1 MGEFEKMEWS
11 RVYALRSYLRS
22 SLWVVP
28 VFAYVVSIAAIR
40 LLSAIDER
48 IGWDWEWELKVA
60 TVQIILQGLIAST
73 ISFIVFAFSSL
84 LVAIQVAS
92 AQLTPRIIATTLLR
106 DNTLRLIVA
115 LFVLTLSFSLGTLAR
130 SQTEVQYLLLTFAVL
145 LGGTSTV
152 AFIYLIDYA
161 ARLLRPVTIV
171 WRLGEEGLRVIEQ
184 VYPVKIKGVHETS
197 PPHPQMGLPERTIYH
212 RGKSGI
218 ILAVDQATL
227 LAEAERTG
235 GVIEFNHQIGN
246 FLSVDEPLFLLF
258 GGAANVDERRLRAA
272 VALGRERTIEQDA
285 AFAFRVIADIALKAL
300 SKAINDPTTAV
311 LAIDQL
317 HRLLRAVGRRR
328 LHDDVLRDAAGAPRV
343 IFRTPD
349 WRDFVELSCR
359 EIRMCGIEN
368 LQVARRMRAMLE
380 NLAETLPESRR
391 ALLWKE
397 IGLLDQALDRLGLMT
412 DDLELA
418 RLPDLQGIGAP
429 LRLPRAKPAPDD
441 TTDG

>member
-1 MGEFEKMEWS
+1 LKLEWS
-11 RVYALRSYLRS
+11 RAYALRSYLRS

-28 VFAYVVSIAAIR
+28 VFAYMVSIVAIR
-40 LLSAIDER
+40 LVGALDEW
-48 IGWDWEWELKVA
+48 IGWDWKWQLQVGM
-60 TVQIILQGLIAST
+60 VQIILQGLVAST

-84 LVAIQVAS
+84 LVAIQVSS

-130 SQTEVQYLLLTFAVL
+130 SQTDVQYLLLTFAVL

-171 WRLGEEGLRVIEQ
+171 WRLGEEGLSVIEQ
-184 VYPVKIKGVHETS
+184 VYPVKIRGVHEPS
-197 PPHPQMGLPERTIYH
+197 APPPSLGPADRTIFH
-212 RGKSGI
+212 HGKSGI
-218 ILAVDQATL
+218 VLAVDKATL

-235 GVIEFNHQIGN
+235 GIIEFNHQVGN

-258 GGAANVDERRLRAA
+258 GGAIAADEGRLRAA

-285 AFAFRVIADIALKAL
+285 TFAFRVIVDIALKAL

-317 HRLLRAVGRRR
+317 HRLLRAVGRRK
-328 LHDDVLRDAAGAPRV
+328 LHDDVMRGAAGKPRV

-359 EIRMCGIEN
+359 EIRVCGIESF
-368 LQVARRMRAMLE
+368 QVVRRMRAMLE

-391 ALLWKE
+391 PHLEKELALLDE
-397 IGLLDQALDRLGLMT
+397 ALDRAGLLT
-412 DDLELA
+412 ADAELA
-418 RLPDLQGIGAP
+418 RMPDLQGLGAP
-429 LRLPRAKPAPDD
+429 LRQPRPSRSPDT

>member
-1 MGEFEKMEWS
+1 MEWS

-28 VFAYVVSIAAIR
+28 VLAYMVSIVAIR
-40 LLSAIDER
+40 LLGVVDDWL
-48 IGWDWEWELKVA
+48 GWDWEWQLQVS
-60 TVQIILQGLIAST
+60 TVQMTLQGLVGST

-84 LVAIQVAS
+84 LVAIQVSS

-115 LFVLTLSFSLGTLAR
+115 LFVLTLSFSLGTLVR

-171 WRLGEEGLRVIEQ
+171 WRLGEEGLRVIEA
-184 VYPVKIKGVHETS
+184 VYPVKIKGVHEPTA
-197 PPHPQMGLPERTIYH
+197 PHPQMGPPDRTIYH

-235 GVIEFNHQIGN
+235 GAIELNHQVGN

-258 GGAANVDERRLRAA
+258 GGAVDADDRRLRGA

-285 AFAFRVIADIALKAL
+285 EFAFRVIVDIALKAL

-328 LHDDVLRDAAGAPRV
+328 LHDDVLRDAAGNPRV

-359 EIRMCGIEN
+359 EIRQCGAECI
-368 LQVARRMRAMLE
+368 QVARRMRAMLE

-391 ALLWKE
+391 PLLWKE
-397 IGLLDQALDRLGLMT
+397 IGLLDQALDRLGLLT

-418 RLPDLQGIGAP
+418 RTPDLQGIGAP
-429 LRLPRAKPAPDD
+429 LRLPRLKPSPES
-441 TTDG
+441 TTELP

>member
-1 MGEFEKMEWS
+1 MEWS
-11 RVYALRSYLRS
+11 RAYALRSYLRS

-28 VFAYVVSIAAIR
+28 VFAYIVSIAAIR
-40 LLSAIDER
+40 LLGALDDW
-48 IGWDWEWELKVA
+48 IGWDWEWRLEVSI
-60 TVQIILQGLIAST
+60 VQIILQGLVAST
-73 ISFIVFAFSSL
+73 VSFIVFAFSSL
-84 LVAIQVAS
+84 LVAIQVSS

-130 SQTEVQYLLLTFAVL
+130 SQIDVQYLLLTFAVL

-184 VYPVKIKGVHETS
+184 VYPVKIKGIHEPS
-197 PPHPQMGLPERTIYH
+197 PALPSLGAADRTIYH

-218 ILAVDQATL
+218 ILAVDKATL

-235 GVIEFNHQIGN
+235 GMIEFNHQIGN

-258 GGAANVDERRLRAA
+258 GGAANADERRLRGA

-317 HRLLRAVGRRR
+317 HRLLRAVGRRK
-328 LHDDVLRDAAGAPRV
+328 LHDDLLRDAAGKPRV

-359 EIRMCGIEN
+359 EIRMCGAECI
-368 LQVARRMRAMLE
+368 QVTRRMRAMLE

-391 ALLWKE
+391 PHLHKE
-397 IGLLDQALDRLGLMT
+397 LALLDQALDRAGMLT

-418 RLPDLQGIGAP
+418 RMPDLQGLGAP
-429 LRLPRAKPAPDD
+429 LRLPRPKPSPDT